1 MCACVVVYFKEHVK
15 HLYCKGQ
22 LDSTDSEDEDTSGS
36 MYFDDSLSL
45 LEFRGRHCHWP
56 PACNCWWI
64 IWSLCFSG
72 SYKYRFFR
80 SLPHFCFVTFFP
92 LHSPMLSV
100 SWTGTLPCGGWDC
113 ECAFRS
119 QQGCCCVAKPLFE
132 LEEATF
138 IRLVGLWE
146 GLSRLNS
153 QIEEVTG
160 SHHNCHLTFTYP
172 R

>member
-1 MCACVVVYFKEHVK
+1 MCVCVCLVVYFKEHVK
-15 HLYCKGQ
+15 HLYCKGH

-80 SLPHFCFVTFFP
+80 SLPRVYLP
-92 LHSPMLSV
+92 LLLFSPYIPPCSQWVGQGPCPVVDGTVNVHSGASRVVVVLRSHCLSWRKPPSYV
-100 SWTGTLPCGGWDC
+100 WLAYGKDCLAWT
-113 ECAFRS
+113 
-119 QQGCCCVAKPLFE
+119 AK
-132 LEEATF
+132 
-138 IRLVGLWE
+138 
-146 GLSRLNS
+146 
-153 QIEEVTG
+153 
-160 SHHNCHLTFTYP
+160 
-172 R
+172 